1 MTTFKRPEARV
12 GQTSAQWLEV
22 TNPYDGA
29 LVGRVARFTAA
40 EVEHTVAS
48 VCQCQP
54 DWTAHDR
61 SHLLSASA
69 ERLEGDREDFVLSI
83 SRESGL
89 ARKDGEREVT
99 RAVGTLRMA
108 AAEALTCHGEAMRTD
123 VATAQRGYIAVAL
136 REPIGVI
143 CAITPF
149 NRPLNQI
156 VAKLAPALAVGNR
169 VVLKPSEQ
177 TPLTAL
183 RFVEMLRSCGL
194 PPGAI
199 EVVTGLPREIGP
211 PLVTSLGINMVT
223 FTGSMAVGRAIAKEI
238 GMIRSTFE
246 LGDSGALVV
255 MPGSDLGTAARIAA
269 EGAFASAGQS
279 CRGVKRIL
287 AHHTIADDLVRM
299 IAEHARRL
307 HIGDPLDPDTDIG
320 TLIHEDAARR
330 VEDRVGSAVEGGAT
344 IVFSSERHGAQLG
357 PIVLDCVP
365 RDCALVQEETFG
377 PCAPIIRVQ
386 DLDDAID
393 CVNDTQFG
401 LQSGVFT
408 PNWADAW
415 RAATRLRVGA
425 VVINGGPQ
433 FDSPN
438 IPFGGVKASGL
449 GREGVRFAMDEMSVI
464 KTLVLTGSSGTP

>member
-1 MTTFKRPEARV
+1 VTTFKRPEARV

-29 LVGRVARFTAA
+29 LVGRVARFTVA
-40 EVEHTVAS
+40 EVEHAIATLGQHQA
-48 VCQCQP
+48 

-61 SHLLSASA
+61 SRLLSVAA
-69 ERLEGDREDFVLSI
+69 ERLELDREGFVLSI

-89 ARKDGEREVT
+89 ARKDAEREVT

-108 AAEALTCHGEAMRTD
+108 AAEALTRHGEAMCVD
-123 VATAQRGYIAVAL
+123 ITAARRGDIAVAL
-136 REPIGVI
+136 REPIGIV

-183 RFVEMLRSCGL
+183 RFVEMLRGCGL
-194 PPGAI
+194 PPSTI
-199 EVVTGLPREIGP
+199 KVVTGRPQEIGP
-211 PLVTSLGINMVT
+211 ALVTSPGIDMVT
-223 FTGSMAVGRAIAKEI
+223 FTGSVAVGRAIAQRI
-238 GMIRSTFE
+238 GMIRSVFE
-246 LGDSGALVV
+246 LGDSGALVA
-255 MPGSDLGTAARIAA
+255 MPGSDLATVASIAA

-279 CRGVKRIL
+279 CRGVKRII
-287 AHHTIADDLVRM
+287 AHHTIADDLAHL

-307 HIGDPLDPDTDIG
+307 RIGDPLDPDTDIG

-330 VEDRVGSAVEGGAT
+330 VEDRVASAVEGGAT
-344 IVFSSERHGAQLG
+344 IVFSSERCGAQLG

-365 RDCALVQEETFG
+365 RDCPLVQEETFG

-401 LQSGVFT
+401 LQCGVFT

-415 RAATRLRVGA
+415 RGATRLRVGA

-464 KTLVLTGSSGTP
+464 KTLVLTGSGGTP

>member
-1 MTTFKRPEARV
+1 VTAVEQPDARV
-12 GQTSAQWLEV
+12 GQTSAESLEV
-22 TNPYDGA
+22 RNPYNGTV
-29 LVGRVARFTAA
+29 VGHATRFTVA
-40 EVEHTVAS
+40 EVEHAVAS
-48 VCQCQP
+48 LGQYQP

-61 SHLLSASA
+61 SLLLSVAA
-69 ERLEGDREDFVLSI
+69 ERLEVDREGFVLSI
-83 SRESGL
+83 SLESGL
-89 ARKDGEREVT
+89 ARKDAEREVT

-108 AAEALTCHGEAMRTD
+108 AAEALTRHGEAMRAD
-123 VATAQRGYIAVAL
+123 VTAARHGDIAVAL
-136 REPIGVI
+136 REPIGVV

-149 NRPLNQI
+149 NRPLNQV

-183 RFVEMLRSCGL
+183 RFVEMLRGCGL
-194 PPGAI
+194 PPSAI
-199 EVVTGLPREIGP
+199 EVVTGRPEEIGP
-211 PLVTSLGINMVT
+211 ALVRSPGIDMVT
-223 FTGSMAVGRAIAKEI
+223 FTGSISVGRAIAEGI
-238 GMIRSTFE
+238 GMIRSVFE

-255 MPGSDLGTAARIAA
+255 MPGSDLATVARIAA

-287 AHHTIADDLVRM
+287 AHHTIADDLARL
-299 IAEHARRL
+299 IADHARRL
-307 HIGDPLDPDTDIG
+307 RVGDPMDPNTDVG

-330 VEDRVGSAVEGGAT
+330 VEDRVASAVEGGAT
-344 IVFSSERHGAQLG
+344 IVHASERQGAQLG
-357 PIVLDCVP
+357 PIVLDEVP
-365 RDCALVQEETFG
+365 RDCTLVHEETFG

-393 CVNDTQFG
+393 CVNDTPFG

-408 PNWADAW
+408 PSWPDAW
-415 RAATRLRVGA
+415 RAASRLRVGT

-464 KTLVLTGSSGTP
+464 KTVVLTGSSGAP